1 MIVEEKLTAFLC
13 KAAELRQTRRQQ
25 VPPPPADPPDSLSS
39 AQVVAALGWSEAEQC
54 YFQADADNLVRELE
68 YQGAVVIWEEG
79 QGPAEPADARGL
91 VYTFTVTDKGQAQ
104 ARQQA

>member
-1 MIVEEKLTAFLC
+1 MIAEEKLSAFLC

-25 VPPPPADPPDSLSS
+25 IPPPAADPPDSVSS
-39 AQVVAALGWSEAEQC
+39 AQVVAALGWSGAEQR

-79 QGPAEPADARGL
+79 RGPGGPTDAAGL

-104 ARQQA
+104 ARQPA